1 MVPLFGGNA
10 RDAVQKH
17 KKRTNGSRTSRSGR
31 SHDSTDTILGQ
42 NEKTR
47 GKGRNNEGLGRG
59 TEAWLFALVHALETN
74 SIGEEEF
81 KKLDTEC
88 HNLCGYL
95 EKASSLKTDCKS
107 LEYGPFHGVAY
118 I

>member
-1 MVPLFGGNA
+1 MVSKLEIEQYCN
-10 RDAVQKH
+10 RY
-17 KKRTNGSRTSRSGR
+17 
-31 SHDSTDTILGQ
+31 
-42 NEKTR
+42 E
-47 GKGRNNEGLGRG
+47 E
-59 TEAWLFALVHALETN
+59 LFALVHALETN

>member
-1 MVPLFGGNA
+1 MVSKLEIEQYCN
-10 RDAVQKH
+10 RY
-17 KKRTNGSRTSRSGR
+17 
-31 SHDSTDTILGQ
+31 
-42 NEKTR
+42 E
-47 GKGRNNEGLGRG
+47 E
-59 TEAWLFALVHALETN
+59 LFALVHALETN

-81 KKLDTEC
+81 KRLDTEC

-118 I
+118 IGLQKEKHSECSRGRLRK